1 MIQPVRIS
9 PRRARDPD
17 EAERRALMSSL
28 SRTRAQINQAYG
40 CFNQTSDGD
49 LIESYVFEINALQAK
64 HSYVLRQMRAL
75 EEDRP

>member
-40 CFNQTSDGD
+40 
-49 LIESYVFEINALQAK
+49 
-64 HSYVLRQMRAL
+64 
-75 EEDRP
+75 

>member
-28 SRTRAQINQAYG
+28 SRTRAQNQPG
-40 CFNQTSDGD
+40 
-49 LIESYVFEINALQAK
+49 LWL
-64 HSYVLRQMRAL
+64 L
-75 EEDRP
+75 